1 MAIVSGQPVIF
12 ARNRALPGT
21 RRALGEQRRTSQRR
35 EPIAMITLYDT
46 AGNHLSKREGVTH
59 VGAETIWIDLLNPTE
74 EEETDI
80 EKALGLD
87 VPTRAEMREIE
98 ASNRFYSE
106 DGAHFMTA
114 FVLHALDKETVVT
127 SNITFILAGKRLI
140 TVRYGEPR
148 AFTIYSDKVCRYAE
162 GCTSGAQVLAGLL
175 ETIIQRQADLIE
187 RLQDEVETLA
197 PQIFGQK
204 TADRKQGRRLEVMLR
219 SVGKQGDTTSR
230 TLESS
235 TSLHRTLAF
244 FATAAKERNE
254 DAKLLDRIDSADRDI
269 LSLSEQLRFVTGRT
283 TFLLD
288 ATLGMISTE
297 QNQIIKLFSVMAV
310 MLMPPTLVAS
320 VYGMN
325 FEFMPEL
332 KWAYGYPMAL
342 LLMIV
347 SGLIPYFYFRRK
359 GWL

>member
-1 MAIVSGQPVIF
+1 
-12 ARNRALPGT
+12 
-21 RRALGEQRRTSQRR
+21 
-35 EPIAMITLYDT
+35 MITLYDI
-46 AGNHLSKREGVTH
+46 AGNRLAKRDGVTD
-59 VGAETIWIDLLNPTE
+59 VSPDTVWIDLLNPTE
-74 EEETDI
+74 QEETGI
-80 EKALGLD
+80 EKALALE

-114 FVLHALDKETVVT
+114 FVLHAADRETVTT
-127 SNITFILAGKRLI
+127 SNITFILAGNRLI

-148 AFTIYSDKVCRYAE
+148 AFVIYADKACKTAE

-187 RLQDEVETLA
+187 RLQDEVEQLA

-204 TADRKQGRRLEVMLR
+204 SADRKQGRRLEVMLR

-230 TLESS
+230 TLESA

-244 FATAAKERNE
+244 FAAIARERNE
-254 DAKLLDRIDSADRDI
+254 DQKLIARIESADRDI
-269 LSLSEQLRFVTGRT
+269 ISLSEQLRFVTGRT
-283 TFLLD
+283 NFLLD

-325 FEFMPEL
+325 FDHMPEL
-332 KWAYGYPMAL
+332 KFEYGYPMAL
-342 LLMIV
+342 LLMVV
-347 SGLIPYFYFRRK
+347 SGLIPYLYFKRK